1 MFKLKGTK
9 FLNKVEFEH
18 FEFLFLRWNVV
29 KIEKNKHLV
38 RNRKI
43 ITGIDPN
50 YVYRILDFE
59 KQKITFYRKGNDDF
73 LYEKPLGFWSA
84 YPTNAATNL
93 DEVNYKINKTIFLER
108 EAIVVQRGNNKM
120 TLIKSDF
127 LNKSIEIKHLD
138 KMDLASS
145 FYRQKFGGFD
155 IICKKE
161 VFYDNE
167 FHCQFQIDEIISV
180 V

>member
-43 ITGIDPN
+43 IRGIDPN

-73 LYEKPLGFWSA
+73 LYENHWDFG
-84 YPTNAATNL
+84 
-93 DEVNYKINKTIFLER
+93 R
-108 EAIVVQRGNNKM
+108 
-120 TLIKSDF
+120 LIQQMQ
-127 LNKSIEIKHLD
+127 L
-138 KMDLASS
+138 
-145 FYRQKFGGFD
+145 
-155 IICKKE
+155 
-161 VFYDNE
+161 
-167 FHCQFQIDEIISV
+167 QI
-180 V
+180 